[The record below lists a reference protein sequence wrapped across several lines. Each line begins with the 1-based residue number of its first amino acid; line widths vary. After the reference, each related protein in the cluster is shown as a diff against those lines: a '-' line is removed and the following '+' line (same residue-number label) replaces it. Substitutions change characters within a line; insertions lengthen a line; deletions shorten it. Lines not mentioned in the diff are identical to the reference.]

1 MEAQLH
7 AKNANLAG
15 RPLEG
20 TTNKGK
26 GNEWSYGMKPM
37 AQVAESGKESRYSFT
52 FSSSASRSSIEFKEN
67 APKGTE
73 SKQDLRSLETRRTKI
88 KRTQSSEGTIS
99 NHQIKAS
106 KENEGTD
113 GRRHSLIVKEAE
125 GHLHPENKRLSL
137 MLINPFRPIT
147 NRQDSSMKVKK
158 LPKEPSTASLANV
171 NPLPAKGRTSKG
183 KKSKSVTTIGE
194 SFIQPAD
201 PSNIPPA
208 PPAPP
213 VSLVSQKRKSVQ
225 HKFTPLPVTI
235 SQTELST
242 DRSTSACL
250 ESVEESSS
258 TYSKEELAT
267 NAEVLQE
274 ILNDEEKKKTFRAF
288 LVRAEG
294 KDSLLTAY
302 ETFHSFE
309 KQNSKVASIL
319 RISIAQALWD
329 TINDGTITFPEE
341 IVHNVQLNLRADK
354 FDPETLF
361 RPSKE
366 YVFDFIAK
374 NVIPKYK
381 IDQNFDLGQ
390 NKGRAN
396 NEKCKK
402 NRRSVALVSPRTS
415 PERNP
420 RPSESTS
427 ASWID
432 LERKARERV
441 EGKIKKRK
449 LPKEQQRISKVFTD
463 TSISLAHISWEDVPK
478 KPKSELVAEQLIE
491 ALELSEGMLVPEQI
505 LSSLPPQTKHV
516 VTGFLELSHLQSQQ
530 TQSTQTL
537 QSQSQ
542 PAQSKS
548 DIISQTPSRNSNP
561 LLGTPSKP
569 SSIPTPSKNP
579 AVHVQTPGLGIS
591 KSKSNN
597 LPLANPRPN
606 PKKLNRMSASAAQ
619 GKVNKNTG
627 QGSLASSSGP
637 KPGTGTAQPK
647 TTSLAEPNFKVVLP
661 SRSEM
666 EAQGISLR
674 VASLI
679 SPRIL
684 AEPEPEFDDHMAS
697 EEFEAFLAEIEKE
710 KLEEE
715 SSVQQYTKQNV
726 MEEEKD
732 YLLLKARLEQLQKQA
747 QEMGLEAEHKE
758 SSNSLA
764 QIRSYSEMLIRD
776 GSLSDLTDSDMTPEV
791 LELLEIIERE
801 KQEKQEKQDQ
811 EKLQMSTMLKSS
823 SSLPSAPS
831 RLNVEEFNSKWI
843 VLRKLGAS
851 RGGVKVCLPSTMEE
865 LIRVGS
871 ELLRIKGAKVR
882 ELETEAV
889 ILDVS
894 AIESH
899 ILYLTTEEEEKNLF

>member
-7 AKNANLAG
+7 TRTALG
-15 RPLEG
+15 
-20 TTNKGK
+20 GK
-26 GNEWSYGMKPM
+26 PGE
-37 AQVAESGKESRYSFT
+37 ALRGKERYSVVLPST
-52 FSSSASRSSIEFKEN
+52 ASRTGTEWKENSMPN
-67 APKGTE
+67 APK
-73 SKQDLRSLETRRTKI
+73 DLRALETRRTKI
-88 KRTQSSEGTIS
+88 KRTQSSEGTVS

-106 KENEGTD
+106 NEGMDT
-113 GRRHSLIVKEAE
+113 RRHSMVAKDAE
-125 GHLHPENKRLSL
+125 SQGQPESKRLSL
-137 MLINPFRPIT
+137 LLMNPFRPIT
-147 NRQDSSMKVKK
+147 NRQESSSKMKK
-158 LPKEPSTASLANV
+158 LPKEPSVAALGPANA
-171 NPLPAKGRTSKG
+171 LPAKGRNSKG
-183 KKSKSVTTIGE
+183 KRAKSVTTIGE
-194 SFIQPAD
+194 SFIEPAQPGA
-201 PSNIPPA
+201 IPAP

-213 VSLVSQKRKSVQ
+213 VSLASQKRKSVQ
-225 HKFTPLPVTI
+225 HKFTPLATTP
-235 SQTELST
+235 SQTEIST
-242 DRSTSACL
+242 EKSTAGGL
-250 ESVEESSS
+250 ESVEESS
-258 TYSKEELAT
+258 TYSKEELTT
-267 NAEVLQE
+267 NAELLQE

-288 LVRAEG
+288 LVRTEG
-294 KDSLLTAY
+294 KDALLTAY

-366 YVFDFIAK
+366 FVFDFIAK
-374 NVIPKYK
+374 NVITKYK
-381 IDQNFDLGQ
+381 VDQNYDLGQ
-390 NKGRAN
+390 NKGRVN

-415 PERNP
+415 PDRNP
-420 RPSESTS
+420 RPDSTS

-449 LPKEQQRISKVFTD
+449 LPKEQQRVSKVFAD
-463 TSISLAHISWEDVPK
+463 NSISLAHISWEDAPK

-491 ALELSEGMLVPEQI
+491 ALELSEGMLVPDQI
-505 LSSLPPQTKHV
+505 LSSLPPQTKTV
-516 VTGFLELSHLQSQQ
+516 VTGFLEQSHLHSLQP
-530 TQSTQTL
+530 TQPL

-542 PAQSKS
+542 PAPPKS
-548 DIISQTPSRNSNP
+548 DLISQTPSRNSNP

-569 SSIPTPSKNP
+569 SPRSSSIPTPSKNP
-579 AVHVQTPGLGIS
+579 AVHVQTPGLGVP

-597 LPLANPRPN
+597 LLVANTRPN

-619 GKVNKNTG
+619 GKVNRNTG
-627 QGSLASSSGP
+627 QGSLASSGP
-637 KPGTGTAQPK
+637 KPCTGPAQHKP
-647 TTSLAEPNFKVVLP
+647 TSLAEPSFKVVLP
-661 SRSEM
+661 RSEM

-684 AEPEPEFDDHMAS
+684 ADPEPELDDHMAS

-715 SSVQQYTKQNV
+715 ESIQQSANQNAT
-726 MEEEKD
+726 EEEKD

-747 QEMGLEAEHKE
+747 QEMGLEPEHKG
-758 SSNSLA
+758 SSHSLS
-764 QIRSYSEMLIRD
+764 QLRSYSEMLIRD
-776 GSLSDLTDSDMTPEV
+776 SSLSDLADSELSPEV

-801 KQEKQEKQDQ
+801 KQEKQEKHKQEQ
-811 EKLQMSTMLKSS
+811 EKVQISSAIKSS

-831 RLNVEEFNSKWI
+831 RLNVEESKWI

-851 RGGVKVCLPSTMEE
+851 RGGVKVCLPPTMEE

-871 ELLRIKGAKVR
+871 ELLHIKGAKVR